1 MKKPIRRTYDSSVR
15 REGALSRQ
23 RAILEAAGHL
33 FAKHGYAATSMPAV
47 AKQAGVALDTIYASI
62 GTKPKLFRLLIET
75 AISGKDEAVEA
86 DRRDYVHAIRKAT
99 DPVAKLGIYANAI
112 ATLQLRLAPLLQ
124 VLTAATAAHPDLA
137 VLWQQIAARR
147 ATNMLEF
154 ARDLKSTGRLRPDL
168 SVETAADIIWSM
180 NAPEYY
186 LLLVGQRGWSSEQFA
201 AYLKDAWTR
210 LLLT

>member
-1 MKKPIRRTYDSSVR
+1 
-15 REGALSRQ
+15 
-23 RAILEAAGHL
+23 
-33 FAKHGYAATSMPAV
+33 MPAI

-62 GTKPKLFRLLIET
+62 GTKPKLFRLLIES
-75 AISGKDEAVEA
+75 AISGKDEAVAA
-86 DRRDYVHAIRKAT
+86 DRRDYVRAIRTEA
-99 DPVAKLGIYANAI
+99 DPVAKLGIYAKAI

-124 VLTAATAAHPDLA
+124 VLTAAAAAHPDLA
-137 VLWQQIAARR
+137 ELWREIATRR
-147 ATNMLEF
+147 AANMLEF
-154 ARDLKSTGRLRPDL
+154 AKDLKSTGRLRPDL
-168 SVETAADIIWSM
+168 SIETAADIIWSM